1 MSRLCIYVF
10 FCNFIAIP
18 PAMQCATSLLLS
30 HSDASTISDSSNSL
44 TEAFTLS
51 SSSVCS
57 VFSCSQLESHNLSS
71 DRHLRIFSEVH
82 TSRKITRNRPPLIE
96 RYWEKRR
103 SIGSLCKRLVRM
115 NSDPSTKRSSIS
127 MTFERSVHIKVSAVC
142 LLRQKFEVP
151 SFHCSIQ
158 SASSEG
164 NFRR

>member
-1 MSRLCIYVF
+1 MHLCF

-30 HSDASTISDSSNSL
+30 HSDASTISDSSNSNSL

-57 VFSCSQLESHNLSS
+57 VCSCSHYRS
-71 DRHLRIFSEVH
+71 
-82 TSRKITRNRPPLIE
+82 RNRPPLIE

-103 SIGSLCKRLVRM
+103 SIGSLCKQLVRM
-115 NSDPSTKRSSIS
+115 NSDPSTKIFSIS
-127 MTFERSVHIKVSAVC
+127 MTCERSVHIKAPAVC

-151 SFHCSIQ
+151 SFDCSIQ
-158 SASSEG
+158 SASSG
-164 NFRR
+164 RTSDGSHLRQ